1 MNELITREYH
11 FGGGNAGD
19 DFFTKKA
26 TPTVIDDDDEAPGS
40 PVRKTKKEVRQGIAG
55 RHPDSRHRMA
65 HASSLHPAPQVMAEL
80 IAKSKAAKHERAQ
93 EKDADQAQL
102 EELDATFKQLADVR
116 PAQAA
121 SHTAPACP
129 VLTRLPPCAG
139 GRAAQQPADVHGAHE
154 GGSEAGRQ
162 PQGQARRARAR
173 GRGRRRFRPA
183 GAHAPGATCP
193 PLMRLTCAI
202 RQARMLAS
210 DIRASRVTDR
220 LKTADELAAEKA
232 KKLEELERKRMKRMR
247 SRGSDDEAESSDD
260 DAPQGGFKARRLK
273 RQKREPGKKRRETVR
288 CCAFARSLCGSRL
301 TERAGQGDDDLDGN
315 VAFDDGNGGFDEGGS
330 DQPEDEEA
338 EEEEGD
344 DDDETEDPDE
354 LRQSFKEKARSIN
367 RLGDLR
373 RGKRRLRRLGLLN
386 DGGSV
391 STSAEEEEEEEEDEE
406 GEGGEDSDEDADE
419 GTGDEAGGDEAEE
432 DAPSAE
438 HREADNEPA
447 AAAASG
453 ADGDLPYVFDA
464 PTTHAE
470 LARWVDGR
478 PPEELS
484 LVITRICA
492 CHAIALAPENRR
504 KMQTF
509 FGVLVVHFERLAQ
522 QSPMPSAHLDA
533 MVPHLLALSR
543 EVPYYAATV
552 ARARLSKMQASV
564 AESQQRGVFEWP
576 PSRTLSLLRLFALIF
591 PASDF
596 RHAVLTPAALLLGQY
611 LAHCEVRSVRD
622 AAVGVLAATLAQE
635 LASASKRF
643 VPEVLAFTSSLV
655 HANSRGSAGLPV
667 HHASQ
672 MGEPVL
678 AVDLPK
684 GSKAAMLALQVAVQR
699 VDLGMCDE
707 PAELPARRPDQQH
720 REHRAQRAG
729 QCCRPGRLAAVRA
742 GHAGA
747 CAQRCRAAPRQSQ
760 AAATGDC
767 CCGRCH
773 CHRPRARLQRRA
785 RPFAAACPQ
794 GGADQD
800 VQPAVR
806 GGGLREGPGLR
817 RGPGALREAQAQEAA
832 AAGDKG
838 RRPRAAQGQPVP
850 GRRAG
855 EDGGLG
861 VCGARSQ
868 APRGTELPRAAG
880 GRLQIWGP
888 GRHDEAQEEMKR
900 AQSRA
905 SR

>member
-26 TPTVIDDDDEAPGS
+26 APTVIDDDDEAPGS

-121 SHTAPACP
+121 SHTALACP
-129 VLTRLPPCAG
+129 VLTWLPPCAG

-232 KKLEELERKRMKRMR
+232 KQLEELERKRMKRMR

-288 CCAFARSLCGSRL
+288 CFAFACSLCGSRL

-315 VAFDDGNGGFDEGGS
+315 VAFDDGNGGSDEGGS

-344 DDDETEDPDE
+344 DDDEAEDPDE

-391 STSAEEEEEEEEDEE
+391 SSSAEEEEDEE
-406 GEGGEDSDEDADE
+406 EEEEGEGEEDSDEDEDE

-432 DAPSAE
+432 DAPGAE
-438 HREADNEPA
+438 HREADDEPA
-447 AAAASG
+447 AATASG

-464 PTTHAE
+464 PTSHAE

-684 GSKAAMLALQVAVQR
+684 GSKAAMHALQVAEV
-699 VDLGMCDE
+699 LSA
-707 PAELPARRPDQQH
+707 PAEDALFERDDVKLGVLHAALSVLANAADQAASLPSALVMLAPARDAVERLHGKAKRLPPETAAVVAAIVTAHERASSAVHAPLQLHARKAEPIKTFNPRFEEEGYVKGRDYDVD
-720 REHRAQRAG
+720 RERSEKRKLKKQLQRETKGAARELRKDNRFLADERAKIVASASAEREAKHRAALSFLEQQEADFKSG
-729 QCCRPGRLAAVRA
+729 G
-742 GHAGA
+742 
-747 CAQRCRAAPRQSQ
+747 
-760 AAATGDC
+760 
-767 CCGRCH
+767 
-773 CHRPRARLQRRA
+773 
-785 RPFAAACPQ
+785 Q
-794 GGADQD
+794 GGM
-800 VQPAVR
+800 
-806 GGGLREGPGLR
+806 
-817 RGPGALREAQAQEAA
+817 
-832 AAGDKG
+832 
-838 RRPRAAQGQPVP
+838 
-850 GRRAG
+850 
-855 EDGGLG
+855 
-861 VCGARSQ
+861 
-868 APRGTELPRAAG
+868 
-880 GRLQIWGP
+880 
-888 GRHDEAQEEMKR
+888 MKR
-900 AQSRA
+900 KKK
-905 SR
+905 